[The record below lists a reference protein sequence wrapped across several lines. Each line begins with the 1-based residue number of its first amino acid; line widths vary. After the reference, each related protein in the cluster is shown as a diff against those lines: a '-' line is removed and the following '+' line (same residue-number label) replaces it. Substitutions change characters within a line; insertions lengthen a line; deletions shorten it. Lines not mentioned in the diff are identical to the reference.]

1 MSEEELQASTT
12 VASCIGQP
20 VGGSVGQPV
29 GGIAGQ
35 LVESTAGQPIGT
47 NIDSYLIIDSSI
59 KK

>member
-20 VGGSVGQPV
+20 VG
-29 GGIAGQ
+29 
-35 LVESTAGQPIGT
+35 T
-47 NIDSYLIIDSSI
+47 NTDSYLIIGSSI